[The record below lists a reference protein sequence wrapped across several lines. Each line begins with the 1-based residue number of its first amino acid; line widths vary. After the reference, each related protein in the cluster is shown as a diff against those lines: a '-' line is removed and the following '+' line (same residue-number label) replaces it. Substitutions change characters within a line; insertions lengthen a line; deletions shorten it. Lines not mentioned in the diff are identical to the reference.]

1 MQIFLLQLAGKDI
14 LSAVKGEMSGDLE
27 DGFKA
32 LGMYQFILV
41 QYA

>member
-32 LGMYQFILV
+32 LGR
-41 QYA
+41 